1 MLFFKY
7 VSDRYKGQ
15 KFAEF
20 TISKGASF
28 EDLIEA
34 KGKSDVGERADKII
48 QKFLEDN
55 QLIGSLPDVSFNN
68 ADELG
73 SGKELVDKV
82 SGLIGVFQNPAID
95 FKNNRASGDDII
107 GDAYEY
113 FMMKFA
119 QESGKSK
126 GQFYTPSE
134 VSRIIAR
141 LIGIADIKESP
152 NKKWTLYDP
161 AAGSG
166 SLLIRAADEAPVN
179 ANGDSIVTIFGQE
192 SDRATAGLA
201 KMNLILHQ
209 KGTGEIQRGN
219 TLSSPK
225 FIDEFGELKKFDFIV
240 MNPPF
245 SDKDWS
251 DGIKTTEDEYK
262 RFDGY
267 GIPPE
272 KNGDYAWF
280 LHVLKSLDS
289 NGKAGFVMPHGVLF
303 RGNSEET
310 IRQQI
315 LKKRYI
321 KAIISL
327 PANLFYGTGIPAC
340 IIILDKENTDTREDI
355 FLIDASRGF
364 KKDGNKNRL
373 REQDIEK
380 IVQTYTNRVE
390 IKGYSKIVKYTDVL
404 DENTNNGNLNVPR
417 YIQKIDETLPQNI
430 AAHLKGGI
438 PETDI
443 ESLEKL
449 WNIAPELKN
458 IIFKCIDEVH
468 KVYHLALASS
478 EIESAI
484 GEDINILAEKD
495 NEIIKLFSA
504 WKNSVKNILLGI
516 TQTTIPKDLI
526 REISMSLLQKY
537 EEAKLLDNYD
547 VYDCLLNYW
556 NAKLQDDVYTIKVA
570 GYDVARE
577 LEYEYGQK
585 KKKDE
590 NGKIVKDE
598 NGDAVME
605 DDTTK
610 VKSFEGAL
618 IPKEIIESEFFAD
631 KLSHLNSL
639 IEQSA
644 TIEGE
649 LDEMIEEE
657 SGEEGLLK
665 EVLNDKGDGIPKANI
680 NDSRV
685 VIITDRDELDDQ
697 IESLFFDV
705 GENVTRAKSCANLR
719 EILDKNEDNIVCS
732 LIHKYGHNAGKQ
744 ADIDQYRKE
753 LIKDLP
759 AGFKAKGNIIAFID
773 ECHRTN
779 SGKLHEAVKALM
791 PDAVLIGFTGTPLLK
806 KDKQTSLEIFG
817 TYIHTYKFDE
827 GVEDGVVLDLR
838 YEARDVDQDL
848 SNKDKLD
855 LWFENK
861 TMGLTERA
869 KIQLKQSWTSIN
881 KLYSSKQRLE
891 KIAADIVFDMSLKP
905 RLKDDRGT
913 AMLVA
918 NSIYEACRYWEIFMS
933 MGFTKCAIVTSYE
946 PTTQSVRTATSDLS
960 QESEEEY
967 KKSIYERML
976 GGNGYSG
983 DLEIALIPEWFRTDI
998 LKEELDKNG
1007 VLVENSNI
1015 TETEKFALPM
1025 HHDLWWKE
1033 LFGCYYGGI

>member
-1 MLFFKY
+1 
-7 VSDRYKGQ
+7 
-15 KFAEF
+15 
-20 TISKGASF
+20 
-28 EDLIEA
+28 
-34 KGKSDVGERADKII
+34 
-48 QKFLEDN
+48 
-55 QLIGSLPDVSFNN
+55 
-68 ADELG
+68 
-73 SGKELVDKV
+73 
-82 SGLIGVFQNPAID
+82 
-95 FKNNRASGDDII
+95 
-107 GDAYEY
+107 
-113 FMMKFA
+113 
-119 QESGKSK
+119 
-126 GQFYTPSE
+126 
-134 VSRIIAR
+134 
-141 LIGIADIKESP
+141 
-152 NKKWTLYDP
+152 
-161 AAGSG
+161 
-166 SLLIRAADEAPVN
+166 
-179 ANGDSIVTIFGQE
+179 
-192 SDRATAGLA
+192 
-201 KMNLILHQ
+201 MNLILHQ

-289 NGKAGFVMPHGVLF
+289 NGKAGFVMPHGGLF

-665 EVLNDKGDGIPKANI
+665 EVLNDKGDGIPKANL
-680 NDSRV
+680 NKRLK
-685 VIITDRDELDDQ
+685 ELDDKKSSP
-697 IESLFFDV
+697 IVDALTSLVSLFAD
-705 GENVTRAKSCANLR
+705 GNTAKMEKIISEMPELEIYELR
-719 EILDKNEDNIVCS
+719 NKN
-732 LIHKYGHNAGKQ
+732 GKF
-744 ADIDQYRKE
+744 
-753 LIKDLP
+753 
-759 AGFKAKGNIIAFID
+759 GKAKLQSAVKVASQEAKVPELFID
-773 ECHRTN
+773 EYNALIKYHT
-779 SGKLHEAVKALM
+779 KLAEKEAIDKEIKTARAKLDDLIVAKY
-791 PDAVLIGFTGTPLLK
+791 AVLTDEEIKYLLFEK
-806 KDKQTSLEIFG
+806 KWMAKLNQDVS
-817 TYIHTYKFDE
+817 DE
-827 GVEDGVVLDLR
+827 VEQVL
-838 YEARDVDQDL
+838 
-848 SNKDKLD
+848 N
-855 LWFENK
+855 N
-861 TMGLTERA
+861 
-869 KIQLKQSWTSIN
+869 
-881 KLYSSKQRLE
+881 
-891 KIAADIVFDMSLKP
+891 
-905 RLKDDRGT
+905 
-913 AMLVA
+913 
-918 NSIYEACRYWEIFMS
+918 
-933 MGFTKCAIVTSYE
+933 
-946 PTTQSVRTATSDLS
+946 
-960 QESEEEY
+960 QE
-967 KKSIYERML
+967 
-976 GGNGYSG
+976 
-983 DLEIALIPEWFRTDI
+983 
-998 LKEELDKNG
+998 
-1007 VLVENSNI
+1007 
-1015 TETEKFALPM
+1015 
-1025 HHDLWWKE
+1025 
-1033 LFGCYYGGI
+1033 YY